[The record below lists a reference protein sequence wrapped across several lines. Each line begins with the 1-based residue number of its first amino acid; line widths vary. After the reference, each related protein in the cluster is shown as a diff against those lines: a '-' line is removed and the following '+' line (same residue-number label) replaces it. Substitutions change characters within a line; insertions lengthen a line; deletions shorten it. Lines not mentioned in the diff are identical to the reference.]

1 MAAEAKIVVPDGA
14 REVHRFLTG
23 QLSHIEMVSEDVI
36 STSDKYIAVLVYQ
49 HYFSRV
55 GNQLA
60 LVVIISGDSHRTT
73 VKSISCG
80 AARGFLDIFDWGATD
95 DFASEPIT
103 YLQQKYNL

>member
-23 QLSHIEMVSEDVI
+23 ELSHVEMVSEEVI
-36 STSDKYIAVLVYQ
+36 TTGDKYIAILVYQ

-60 LVVIISGDSHRTT
+60 LVIIISGDSHTTT
-73 VKSISCG
+73 VKSVSCG
-80 AARGFLDIFDWGATD
+80 AARGFFDIFDWGATD
-95 DFASEPIT
+95 DFALEPIS
-103 YLQQKYNL
+103 YLERKYNL